1 MIDQIKNKLNNL
13 SNSGAGIEK
22 TGVKQAKAQVQKV
35 EQSITKNKVD
45 VDGGKVSQFVNKE
58 TIKNM
63 AKQPPIDKISTSRI
77 KSAIANGSYPLDL
90 DKIAD
95 ALFDAYKEMKD

>member
-1 MIDQIKNKLNNL
+1 MVDQIKNKLNSL
-13 SNSGAGIEK
+13 SGSGSNNAVRTDYNQFK
-22 TGVKQAKAQVQKV
+22 AKVQKV
-35 EQSITKNKVD
+35 DSAKVKVD
-45 VDGGKVSQFVNKE
+45 IDGGKVSQFVSKE
-58 TIKNM
+58 TIKDM

-77 KSAIANGSYPLDL
+77 KNAIANGSYPIDL

>member
-1 MIDQIKNKLNNL
+1 MIDQIKNKLNSL
-13 SNSGAGIEK
+13 GSSGSNNAVR
-22 TGVKQAKAQVQKV
+22 TDTKQFNAKVQKV
-35 EQSITKNKVD
+35 DPTKVKVD
-45 VDGGKVSQFVNKE
+45 SDGGKVSQFVSKE
-58 TIKNM
+58 TIKDM

-77 KSAIANGSYPLDL
+77 KNAIANGSYPIDL